1 MDLKAIKT
9 LTAAALLATATA
21 ATAGNAPFSMV
32 SGPTSGA
39 DVSLS
44 LQQTTDGYDFVV
56 SNSSLMG
63 IVTGVYFEM
72 DWNSVLT
79 AGAQSGPAILSD
91 GTKTASVDGWDGSS
105 ASYTTEPVTVRER
118 VGRGFQDVT
127 YYNLDHGIEEGES
140 QTFSFTSGL
149 TLEELEDLLGTDGY
163 GVAIRMQGLT
173 YDELEEGWGVVEQ
186 VEAATSPGDETPGTQ
201 APVVSEQVEVTSAP
215 SPTAALAGLAIAGIA
230 GLRRRRRN

>member
-21 ATAGNAPFSMV
+21 ATAGNAPFNMV
-32 SGPTSGA
+32 SGPTSDA
-39 DVSLS
+39 SVSLS

-72 DWNSVLT
+72 DWNSVLG
-79 AGAQSGPAILSD
+79 AGVNSGPAILSD
-91 GTKTASVDGWDGSS
+91 GTDTASVDGWGGSA
-105 ASYTTEPVTVRER
+105 ASYTVEPTTETVR
-118 VGRGFQDVT
+118 VGRGLKTTTT
-127 YYNLDHGIEEGES
+127 YNVGQGIEEGES

-163 GVAIRMQGLT
+163 GVAIRLQGLT
-173 YDELEEGWGVVEQ
+173 SDELEEGWGVVEQ
-186 VEAATSPGDETPGTQ
+186 IETATSPGDETPGTQ
-201 APVVSEQVEVTSAP
+201 APVVNEQVEVTSAP